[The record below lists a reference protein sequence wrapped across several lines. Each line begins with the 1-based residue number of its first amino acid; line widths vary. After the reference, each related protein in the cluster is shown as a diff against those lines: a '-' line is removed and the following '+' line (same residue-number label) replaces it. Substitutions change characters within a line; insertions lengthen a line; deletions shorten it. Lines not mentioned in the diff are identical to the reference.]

1 MKTPIKFISLTIL
14 IFILVTLITM
24 KIETPFDGN
33 DTYGF
38 PFTFHIKWSGMCEP
52 CPENPTETYIGYL
65 LIDILIAGLFAFGIL
80 SINRK
85 LKKRNE

>member
-1 MKTPIKFISLTIL
+1 MLAWTIL